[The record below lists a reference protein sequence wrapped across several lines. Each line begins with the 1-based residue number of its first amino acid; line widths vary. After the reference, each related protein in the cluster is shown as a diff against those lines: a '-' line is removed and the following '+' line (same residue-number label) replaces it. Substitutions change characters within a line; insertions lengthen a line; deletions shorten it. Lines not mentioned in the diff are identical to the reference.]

1 MEKQY
6 ESSGTANLAGVINKK
21 YYAGKLRSE
30 VEKAKAYSQESGVN
44 KIGRGI
50 DYNKIYEKIPY
61 KSGAYEPEYDAEKNL
76 ITIFR
81 QEDVKNRLENWKDYI
96 KKTPKEAEQFAIRN
110 GYDSVDALTRD
121 LKNPDYF
128 RSVLE
133 HEYGHPYSRGVGS
146 SSGGEKADYKYVS
159 DKYMADPRELANG
172 LGRIQRETYQLTGRR
187 FEDPNELKAYVESTP
202 YEKGTEGYSEEAKRT
217 WNLLYENK
225 GVKEGEDKLTPLLD
239 WSSKIAPALVDVN
252 RRLDGVA

>member
-1 MEKQY
+1 MEKKY
-6 ESSGTANLAGVINKK
+6 DPSGTTNLAGLINQK
-21 YYAGKLRSE
+21 YYAGKLKSE

-61 KSGAYEPEYDAEKNL
+61 KSGAYEPQYDAEKNL
-76 ITIFR
+76 ITMFR
-81 QEDVKNRLENWKDYI
+81 QEDVKNRLENWRDYI
-96 KKTPKEAEQFAIRN
+96 KKTPQKAEQFAIEI
-110 GYDSVDALTRD
+110 GFDSAEALARE

-128 RSVLE
+128 RSTLE
-133 HEYGHPYSRGVGS
+133 HEYGHPYSRGVGA

-225 GVKEGEDKLTPLLD
+225 GLKEGEDKATPLLD
-239 WSSKIAPALVDVN
+239 WSSKVAPALVNVN
-252 RRLDGVA
+252 KQFDGVA

>member
-1 MEKQY
+1 MEKY
-6 ESSGTANLAGVINKK
+6 ESSGTANLAGIINKK

-30 VEKAKAYSQESGVN
+30 VEKAKSYSQESGVN

-61 KSGAYEPEYDAEKNL
+61 KSGAYEPQYDAEKNL

-81 QEDVKNRLENWKDYI
+81 QENVKNRLENWKDYN
-96 KKTPKEAEQFAIRN
+96 KKTHKEAEQFAIRN

-133 HEYGHPYSRGVGS
+133 HEYGHPYSRGVGAS
-146 SSGGEKADYKYVS
+146 SDGEKANYKYVS
-159 DKYMADPRELANG
+159 PKYMADPKELANG

-225 GVKEGEDKLTPLLD
+225 GVKESEDKVAPILD
-239 WSSKIAPALVDVN
+239 WSSRIAPALVGVN
-252 RRLDGVA
+252 KQLDGVS

>member
-6 ESSGTANLAGVINKK
+6 ESSGTANLAGIINKK

-61 KSGAYEPEYDAEKNL
+61 KSGDYEPQYDAEKNL

-81 QEDVKNRLENWKDYI
+81 QENVKNRLENWKDYI
-96 KKTPKEAEQFAIRN
+96 KKTPQEAEQFAIRN

-133 HEYGHPYSRGVGS
+133 HEYGHPYSRGVGAS
-146 SSGGEKADYKYVS
+146 SDGEKADYKYVS

-202 YEKGTEGYSEEAKRT
+202 FEKGTEGYSEEAKRT

-252 RRLDGVA
+252 RRLDGVS

>member
-61 KSGAYEPEYDAEKNL
+61 KSGDYEPQYDAEKNL

-133 HEYGHPYSRGVGS
+133 HEYGHPYSRGVGAS
-146 SSGGEKADYKYVS
+146 SDGEKADYKYVS
-159 DKYMADPRELANG
+159 PKYMADPKELANG

-225 GVKEGEDKLTPLLD
+225 GVKESEDKVAPILD
-239 WSSKIAPALVDVN
+239 WSSRIAPALVNVN
-252 RRLDGVA
+252 KQFDGVA

>member
-6 ESSGTANLAGVINKK
+6 ESSGTANLAGVINQK

-61 KSGAYEPEYDAEKNL
+61 KSGDYEPQYDADKNL
-76 ITIFR
+76 ITMFR

-96 KKTPKEAEQFAIRN
+96 KKTPQKAEQFAIRN
-110 GYDSVDALTRD
+110 GFDSVEALTRE

-128 RSVLE
+128 RSALE
-133 HEYGHPYSRGVGS
+133 HEYGHPYSRGVGA
-146 SSGGEKADYKYVS
+146 SSGGEKADYKFVS
-159 DKYMADPRELANG
+159 DRYMADPRELANG
-172 LGRIQRETYQLTGRR
+172 LGRIQRETYQLTGKR
-187 FEDPNELKAYVESTP
+187 FENPNELKAYVESTP
-202 YEKGTEGYSEEAKRT
+202 FEKGTEGYSDEAKRT

-239 WSSKIAPALVDVN
+239 WSSKIAPALVNVN
-252 RRLDGVA
+252 KQFDGVA

>member
-1 MEKQY
+1 MEKKY
-6 ESSGTANLAGVINKK
+6 DPSGTTNLAGLINQK
-21 YYAGKLRSE
+21 YYAGKLKSE
-30 VEKAKAYSQESGVN
+30 VEKAKAYSQKSGVN
-44 KIGRGI
+44 KIGSGI

-61 KSGAYEPEYDAEKNL
+61 KSGDYNPEYNAEKNE
-76 ITIFR
+76 ITMFR
-81 QEDVKNRLENWKDYI
+81 QENAQKRLQAWKKDVRDKF
-96 KKTPKEAEQFAIRN
+96 KEAQQFAIDA
-110 GYDSVDALTRD
+110 GFDSVDAVTRE
-121 LKNPDYF
+121 LQNPDNF
-128 RSVLE
+128 RSILE
-133 HEYGHPYSRGVGS
+133 HEYGHPYSRGVGAL
-146 SSGGEKADYKYVS
+146 SGGEKADYKYVS

-225 GVKEGEDKLTPLLD
+225 GVKESEDRVAPILD
-239 WSSKIAPALVDVN
+239 WSSRIAPALVDVN

>member
-6 ESSGTANLAGVINKK
+6 ESSGTANLAGIINKK

-30 VEKAKAYSQESGVN
+30 VEKAKSYSQESGVN

-61 KSGAYEPEYDAEKNL
+61 KSGDYEPQYDAEKNL

-133 HEYGHPYSRGVGS
+133 HEYGHPYSRGVGVS
-146 SSGGEKADYKYVS
+146 SDGEKADYKYVS
-159 DKYMADPRELANG
+159 PKYMADPKELANG

-225 GVKEGEDKLTPLLD
+225 GVKESEDKVAPILD
-239 WSSKIAPALVDVN
+239 WSSRIAPALVGVN
-252 RRLDGVA
+252 KQLDGVS

>member
-6 ESSGTANLAGVINKK
+6 ESSGTANLAGIINKK

-30 VEKAKAYSQESGVN
+30 VEKARAYSQESGVN

-61 KSGAYEPEYDAEKNL
+61 KSGDYEPQYDAEKNL

-81 QEDVKNRLENWKDYI
+81 QENVKNRLENWKDYI

-133 HEYGHPYSRGVGS
+133 HEYGHPYSRGVGA

-187 FEDPNELKAYVESTP
+187 FEDPNELKTYVESTP

-225 GVKEGEDKLTPLLD
+225 GVKESEDKVAPILD
-239 WSSKIAPALVDVN
+239 WSSRIAPALVGVN
-252 RRLDGVA
+252 RRLDGVS

>member
-6 ESSGTANLAGVINKK
+6 ESSGTANLAGIINKK

-61 KSGAYEPEYDAEKNL
+61 KSGDYDPQYDAEKKA
-76 ITIFR
+76 ITIFN
-81 QEDVKNRLENWKDYI
+81 QEDAQKRLQGWKNSVKYNF
-96 KKTPKEAEQFAIRN
+96 KEAQQWAIDN
-110 GYDSVDALTRD
+110 GFNSVEAVTRE
-121 LKNPDYF
+121 LKNPDNF
-128 RSVLE
+128 RSTLE
-133 HEYGHPYSRGVGS
+133 HEYGHPYSRGIGTL
-146 SSGGEKADYKYVS
+146 SSGENADYKFVS
-159 DKYMADPRELANG
+159 PKYMADPKELANG

-225 GVKEGEDKLTPLLD
+225 GVKESEDKVAPILD
-239 WSSKIAPALVDVN
+239 WSSRIAPALVDVN

>member
-1 MEKQY
+1 MEKKY
-6 ESSGTANLAGVINKK
+6 ESSGTANLAGLINQK

-61 KSGAYEPEYDAEKNL
+61 KSGDYNPEYNAEKNE
-76 ITIFR
+76 ITMFR
-81 QEDVKNRLENWKDYI
+81 QENAQKRLQAWKKDVRDKF
-96 KKTPKEAEQFAIRN
+96 KEAQQFAIDA
-110 GYDSVDALTRD
+110 GFDSVDAVTRE
-121 LKNPDYF
+121 LQNPDNF
-128 RSVLE
+128 RSILE
-133 HEYGHPYSRGVGS
+133 HEYGHPYSRGVGAL
-146 SSGGEKADYKYVS
+146 SGGEKADYKYVS

-225 GVKEGEDKLTPLLD
+225 GVKESEDRVAPILD
-239 WSSKIAPALVDVN
+239 WSSRIAPALVDVN